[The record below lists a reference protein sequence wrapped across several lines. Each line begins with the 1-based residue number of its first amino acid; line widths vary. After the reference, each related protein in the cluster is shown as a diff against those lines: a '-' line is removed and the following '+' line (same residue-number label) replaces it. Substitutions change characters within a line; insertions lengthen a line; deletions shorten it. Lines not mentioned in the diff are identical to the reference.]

1 MGVQVMESKA
11 GKIKLIVLDVD
22 GTLTDGSIIIDNNRT
37 ESKAFNVADGFAIA
51 SAVEQ
56 GMRFAIIT
64 GRSSE
69 VVKHRAGELKINEV
83 HQGIRNK
90 IEKLDE
96 ILEKYGYSYE
106 ETAYIG
112 DDINDLPAI
121 NRAGFT
127 ACPKDA
133 DIFIKSKVDFVSNF
147 DGGRGAVR
155 EFVKFIME
163 VNGKWEK
170 VIEKYSNL

>member
-1 MGVQVMESKA
+1 METKA
-11 GKIKLIVLDVD
+11 EKIKLIVLDVD
-22 GTLTDGSIIIDNNRT
+22 GTLTDGSIIIDNNKT

-51 SAVEQ
+51 SAVQ
-56 GMRFAIIT
+56 LGMKFAIIT
-64 GRSSE
+64 GRNSE
-69 VVKHRAGELKINEV
+69 VVNYRAGELKITEV
-83 HQGIRNK
+83 HQGIKNK

-96 ILEKYGYSYE
+96 ILKKHELTYL

-121 NRAGFT
+121 KRVGFS

-133 DIFIKSKVDFVSNF
+133 DSYIKESVDFVSNF

-155 EFVKFIME
+155 EFVKYIME
-163 VNGKWEK
+163 VNGMWEK
-170 VIEKYSNL
+170 VIEKYSSL